1 MVPPIAYSSVK
12 AIEEKTTVMI
22 PDTTLAAIIEVL
34 FFPINF
40 NQYLT
45 ITHPVAHVTIAIFK
59 TFTPSALKPPSAKSK
74 D

>member
-12 AIEEKTTVMI
+12 AIEENTTVII
-22 PDTTLAAIIEVL
+22 PDTTLTAIIDVL

-45 ITHPVAHVTIAIFK
+45 ITQPVEQVTIAIFK
-59 TFTPSALKPPSAKSK
+59 TFTPSALNPPSAKSK